1 MSRNTEDLLRL
12 DKQICFP
19 LYAASREVNKQYH
32 PFLSELNLTYTQYL
46 VMLVLW
52 EKTPLSEKEM
62 GIRLHLDSGTL
73 TPVLKSL
80 EGKGY
85 IVRNR
90 SKEDERVVCV
100 VLTDAGTALKKKASH
115 IPEGI
120 RATVPLSDEETAV
133 LRSLLQKILDGGENN

>member
-1 MSRNTEDLLRL
+1 MNRTTDELLLL
-12 DKQICFP
+12 DSQICFP

-32 PFLSELNLTYTQYL
+32 PFLTELNLTYTQYL

-80 EGKGY
+80 EAKGF
-85 IVRNR
+85 IVRSR
-90 SKEDERVVCV
+90 SREDERVVCV
-100 VLTDAGTALKKKASH
+100 VLTEEGAAIKEKAAH
-115 IPEGI
+115 IPEAI
-120 RATVPLSDEETAV
+120 RAAVPLSDEEAAV
-133 LRSLLQKILDGGENN
+133 LRSLLRKILESEPKE

>member
-1 MSRNTEDLLRL
+1 MNRTNNELLLL
-12 DKQICFP
+12 DSQICFP

-32 PFLSELNLTYTQYL
+32 PFLTELNLTYTQYL

-80 EGKGY
+80 ETKGF
-85 IVRNR
+85 IVRSR
-90 SKEDERVVCV
+90 SREDERVVCV
-100 VLTDAGTALKKKASH
+100 VLTEEGAAMKEKAAH
-115 IPEGI
+115 IPEAI
-120 RATVPLSDEETAV
+120 RASVPLSDEEAAV
-133 LRSLLQKILDGGENN
+133 LRSLLRKILESEPKE